1 MEGIVNER
9 MFLRMARIT
18 LFFFFYRKKDGESNV
33 YILRE

>member
-9 MFLRMARIT
+9 VFLRMARIT
-18 LFFFFYRKKDGESNV
+18 HFFFYRKKDGESNV